1 MRIISQDGTYDFP
14 YEGCTL
20 FIGERGILATPI
32 GEPETDVMMATYSS
46 KDKMQ
51 YVIHSLHRI
60 YAGLTVE
67 DNECSTFIKAASGS
81 IDILGRMTVKN
92 PNLVFQFP
100 DENELKM
107 SDNDIHNENN

>member
-1 MRIISQDGTYDFP
+1 MRIVSQDGKYDLP

-20 FIGERGILATPI
+20 FVGEKGIVATPI

-46 KDKMQ
+46 KDKIQ
-51 YVIHSLHRI
+51 YVMRSLHRI
-60 YAGLTVE
+60 YVGLSVE
-67 DNECSTFIKAASGS
+67 DDECSTFIKAASGS

-92 PNLVFQFP
+92 TNLVFQFP
-100 DENELKM
+100 NEDELKL

>member
-20 FIGERGILATPI
+20 FVGEKGIVATPI
-32 GEPETDVMMATYSS
+32 GDLETDVMMATYSS

-51 YVIHSLHRI
+51 YVMRNLHRI
-60 YAGLTVE
+60 YAGLSVE

-81 IDILGRMTVKN
+81 MDILGRMTVKN
-92 PNLVFQFP
+92 TNLVFQFP
-100 DENELKM
+100 NENELNLP
-107 SDNDIHNENN
+107 NDGVHNESN